1 DHSRIIFERSL
12 KCEIMARK
20 EKYDSDETLNRATS
34 LFWMQ
39 GYHATSMKDLETA
52 LDLGPGSIYAR
63 FGSKAGV
70 FEAALKNYAVGRR
83 AELEK
88 YLNESDTI
96 LEGMAAY
103 AGSFRNLCERDTPS
117 VACMMMKSVT
127 ELHATEPELQTTAS
141 DLLDATEKMFAEQFD
156 RARST
161 GELPES
167 SDPAFLGAWFQA
179 EIMGI
184 RTYAQKSNTADRVS
198 QLADRLA
205 ERVRDLKAG

>member
-1 DHSRIIFERSL
+1 RSL

-20 EKYDSDETLNRATS
+20 EKYDSDETLSRATS

-70 FEAALKNYAVGRR
+70 FEAALNSYAAGRR

-88 YLNESDTI
+88 YLSDSETI
-96 LEGMAAY
+96 LEGIAAY
-103 AGSFRNLCERDTPS
+103 AGSFRNLCERDAPS

-127 ELHATEPELQTTAS
+127 ELHATEPKLQAVAS
-141 DLLDATEKMFAEQFD
+141 HLLDATEEMFAEHFD
-156 RARST
+156 RARSA
-161 GELPES
+161 GELRED
-167 SDPAFLGAWFQA
+167 SDPAFLGAWLQA

-184 RTYAQKSNTADRVS
+184 RTYAQKANTAERVS
-198 QLADRLA
+198 QLADGLA
-205 ERVRDLKAG
+205 ERVRNLKAV